1 MCVCVCVCVCMGVC
15 VAMGVH
21 MRERR
26 DHSSRTVTELLMNS
40 THQLHTLAALVL
52 ADLTSTLEKAAARRQ

>member
-1 MCVCVCVCVCMGVC
+1 MGVC
-15 VAMGVH
+15 VAMDVH